1 MKMKFKKIKDSIL
14 FSMTIILLFSSC
26 NKCEIDT
33 QTTVFKDVNII
44 TMSNDS
50 ILLEHSVLVKNRKI
64 VDIGIFEEMDIPKDA
79 QLINGKDQYLIPG
92 LCDMHVHFNDDD
104 DRLLYVANGVTFV
117 RNMLGD
123 PYHLKVRKKINKG
136 CLIGPE
142 IYTTSPLIDGLN
154 PYWPM
159 GSIVIDDKEKVFELI
174 SQMKRDGYNAIKV
187 YEKLSEDVYNEIIS
201 VAKELE
207 IPVVGHVPKSVGIR
221 NVLASGQV
229 SMEHLEGYKNLLSDE
244 KIISETVES
253 GIWNCPTLILY
264 KKYESVNS
272 LKENPPDELRYV
284 NPGTV
289 NDWKNLY
296 QTSGELVKYMEL
308 LQKLVQNNANIVA
321 GTDVGNPYIIA
332 GFGLHEELSIMQAA
346 GLTPYQVLLSATKNS
361 AEMLGYESRLGT
373 IELKKDADLVLLNNN
388 PLEDI
393 NNTKSIAGVMT
404 KGIWYPQDELNAML
418 VKVADKKS
426 LLSQKA
432 TFHGSTIMK
441 LLVFILAI
449 TLLGSLT
456 MRPILWIFKRNKIK
470 GLLIN
475 NESLNKKYSI
485 RSLMIS
491 VSALSLIYLL
501 IISFLPESFVLN
513 GLPDFL
519 GVIKS
524 LKYLTLIPFIILI
537 FLMTLLIVY
546 IIAFQRKEL
555 SPYNKWQ
562 TFSVILASVFT
573 LVLVNYWGFIKWYF

>member
-1 MKMKFKKIKDSIL
+1 MIFRKIIASIL
-14 FSMTIILLFSSC
+14 LSMTIILLFSSC
-26 NKCEIDT
+26 NKCEIDNKT
-33 QTTVFKDVNII
+33 SVFKDVNII

-79 QLINGKDQYLIPG
+79 QIINGKDQYLIPG

-123 PYHLKVRKKINKG
+123 PYHLKVRKKINRG

-159 GSIVIDDKEKVFELI
+159 GSIVIDDKEKVFDLI
-174 SQMKRDGYNAIKV
+174 SQMKRDGYDAIKV
-187 YEKLSEDVYNEIIS
+187 YTKLSADVYNEIIR
-201 VAKELE
+201 VAGKFE
-207 IPVVGHVPKSVGIR
+207 IPVVGHVPKSIGIR
-221 NVLASGQV
+221 NVLGSGQI
-229 SMEHLEGYKNLLSDE
+229 SIEHLDGYINCLSDK
-244 KIISETVES
+244 KIISETVKS
-253 GIWNCPTLILY
+253 GIWNCPTLMLY
-264 KKYESVNS
+264 KKYESIYF
-272 LKENPPDELRYV
+272 LKENPPDELKYV

-289 NDWKNLY
+289 KDWKNLY

-308 LQKLVQNNANIVA
+308 LHILVQNNANIVA

-332 GFGLHEELSIMQAA
+332 GFGLQEELSIMQDA
-346 GLTPYQVLLSATKNS
+346 GLSPYQVLSSATKNC

-432 TFHGSTIMK
+432 TFHGSTFMK

-456 MRPILWIFKRNKIK
+456 MRPILWLFKRNKIK

-475 NESLNKKYSI
+475 FETLNKKYSI
-485 RSLMIS
+485 RFLMIS
-491 VSALSLIYLL
+491 VSVLSLIYLL

-513 GLPDFL
+513 GLPVFL

-537 FLMTLLIVY
+537 LLMTLLIVY

-555 SPYNKWQ
+555 SPYSKWQ
-562 TFSVILASVFT
+562 TFLVILASIFT